1 MIATY
6 RRLTD
11 PASGSQAL
19 SAFNGVLNPDGIRKL
34 SSNTVAFNLEAPNA
48 SFPYLVSSATYQA
61 IILPSAYQVGSFA
74 SLAQVTGAFQ
84 ITSYTPGVGAS
95 YAPYGGWWGGKIPL
109 PGIDARFYS
118 DTAALDAALL
128 SGAVDIVN
136 PNVVSLGTDRALFNS
151 SNLQVFSAPSS
162 AHTQICM
169 RTDMPPF
176 NDVRVR
182 QAVALSLDR
191 NAIVNLLYGKYG
203 RVGNDHPLAPVYPA
217 SVPIPQRAKDLR
229 RAKALMAAAGHPRGF
244 DITMTVGL
252 SGANPTLAQIVAH
265 AVKAIGIRMTLKVE
279 PTSLYYAGTATTTHW
294 LNDPMT
300 MTLWGHRPIPDV
312 IMSASLSS
320 TVCLECSSITR
331 APSTT
336 RFFNRSLGPW
346 PLQTSVSTPFNWRSW
361 CNEILPSFSRPS
373 VTRLP

>member
-1 MIATY
+1 MDRKQKRDFEGLRRTSGAVENQLFDDFANGEMDRKTFLQRGTLFGLSLSALGTALVGLGEAPVAHARRATAGASAARRLQAAILPLPSFIEPHKAADGGTAATFGGEFLTRATQNLRMAPELAIRWTPNADASQWTFTLRPNVVFQNGPHLSPEDVIATY

-136 PNVVSLGTDRALFNS
+136 PNVVSLG
-151 SNLQVFSAPSS
+151 
-162 AHTQICM
+162 
-169 RTDMPPF
+169 PP
-176 NDVRVR
+176 
-182 QAVALSLDR
+182 L
-191 NAIVNLLYGKYG
+191 
-203 RVGNDHPLAPVYPA
+203 
-217 SVPIPQRAKDLR
+217 
-229 RAKALMAAAGHPRGF
+229 
-244 DITMTVGL
+244 
-252 SGANPTLAQIVAH
+252 
-265 AVKAIGIRMTLKVE
+265 
-279 PTSLYYAGTATTTHW
+279 
-294 LNDPMT
+294 
-300 MTLWGHRPIPDV
+300 
-312 IMSASLSS
+312 
-320 TVCLECSSITR
+320 C
-331 APSTT
+331 
-336 RFFNRSLGPW
+336 
-346 PLQTSVSTPFNWRSW
+346 
-361 CNEILPSFSRPS
+361 
-373 VTRLP
+373 